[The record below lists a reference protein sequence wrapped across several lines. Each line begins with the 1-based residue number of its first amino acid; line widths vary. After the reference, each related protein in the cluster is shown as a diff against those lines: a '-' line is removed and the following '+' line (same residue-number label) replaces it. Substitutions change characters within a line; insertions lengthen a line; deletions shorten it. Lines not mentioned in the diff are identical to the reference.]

1 MSCLTSSDEVL
12 KRSAEVI
19 NVSMNFIELL
29 DDGVTILTAEVNISP
44 PDVISSS
51 ISIEGNIVY
60 FVIEGGTSGTNYT
73 VEVLITTSDSQ
84 TLIGEGP
91 LKVRDR

>member
-12 KRSAEVI
+12 KKSTEII
-19 NVSMNFIELL
+19 NVSMNFTELL
-29 DDGVTILTAEVNISP
+29 DDGVTILTAEVDINP
-44 PDVISSS
+44 TDVTVSAIT
-51 ISIEGNIVY
+51 IEAGIVY
-60 FVIEGGTSGTNYT
+60 FVIAGGTSGTNYT
-73 VEVLITTSDSQ
+73 VEVLITTSDNQ